1 MNKKLLLVSLLAVGM
16 LVGCGGG
23 NPPASSDPGSSEQGG
38 GEGGGEQGNWTGTYG
53 NAGYYLVGEMNG
65 WNNFWKFQGFESFEF
80 TQSETDENIYTLTYS
95 VTEEFLASADAAGDT
110 ADAVDYKVMYWDG
123 NKAPTEWFP
132 GGVANNGLINEA
144 GEYVLTFNKASTETA
159 IKTDGS
165 GESYTKYTSHER
177 IGDANPATAYTKGD
191 ARQFEPTYADI
202 TFRVVVDEELTIPTG
217 KSVYIYTWSLT
228 GEGESNYSG
237 FFEMTNNNGI
247 WTYTTAGEVV
257 VDDGT
262 GVGVD
267 HGFCILVD
275 EPGKTEPNWDYK
287 VTNSAS
293 TDGNYGIHV
302 TKTKHSGTTELK
314 LEDKP
319 YWLKGTVHAPY
330 TVDEAYAIM
339 NSESYTRYMPMV
351 VTGTVQSATYYSQ
364 YQNWEIY
371 LEAPSNP
378 SDASHVFLLYA
389 ATLGEGILEP
399 QAGDVICATGFA
411 DIYSG
416 KKYQLTWTYVDNVK
430 TYPVVYDLV
439 RASEYYVK
447 GGMNDWNAVELHRLS
462 MTSATTAEI
471 TMSVSAD
478 VEFKVA
484 NADWSKEAAFADL
497 TMDASAE
504 GAFVE
509 AAGGN
514 IKCAKSGTYR
524 FVLDLTDPANEKI
537 TVYAA

>member
-23 NPPASSDPGSSEQGG
+23 NPPASSEPGSSEQGG
-38 GEGGGEQGNWTGTYG
+38 EEQGNWTGKYG

-65 WNNFWKFQGFESFEF
+65 WADFWKFQGFESFEF

-123 NKAPTEWFP
+123 NKAPTQWFP
-132 GGVANNGLINEA
+132 GGVNNNGVINEA
-144 GEYVLTFNKASTETA
+144 GEYVLTFNVASSETA
-159 IKTDGS
+159 EKTDGS
-165 GESYTKYTSHER
+165 GETYTKYTSHER
-177 IGDANPATAYTKGD
+177 IGDANPETAYAKGE
-191 ARQFEPTYADI
+191 ARQFEAAYAAI

-217 KSVYIYTWSLT
+217 KSVYIYTWSLK
-228 GEGESNYSG
+228 GEDEANYSG
-237 FFEMTNNNGI
+237 FFEMTNNSGI
-247 WTYTTAGEVV
+247 WTYTTAGEVL

-275 EPGKTEPNWDYK
+275 EPGKTKEDWAYK

-293 TDGNYGIHV
+293 TDGNYSIHV
-302 TKTKHSGTTELK
+302 TKTKHSGTEELK

-330 TVDEAYAIM
+330 TVDEAYAIRT
-339 NSESYTRYMPMV
+339 SDAYTQYMPMV
-351 VTGTVQSATYYSQ
+351 VTGTVQSATYSSKYG
-364 YQNWEIY
+364 NWEIY

-389 ATLGEGILEP
+389 AHLGENIPEP

-416 KKYQLTWTYVDNVK
+416 YKYQLSFTYIDNVK
-430 TYPVVYDLV
+430 THPVVYDLV

-447 GGMNDWNAVELHRLS
+447 GTMNDWKAVELHRLV

-471 TMSVSAD
+471 TMAVSAEA
-478 VEFKVA
+478 EFKVA
-484 NADWSKEAAFADL
+484 NDDWSKEAAFADL

-504 GAFVE
+504 GAFVDS
-509 AAGGN
+509 GSGN

-524 FVLDLTDPANEKI
+524 FVLDLTDPANEKV